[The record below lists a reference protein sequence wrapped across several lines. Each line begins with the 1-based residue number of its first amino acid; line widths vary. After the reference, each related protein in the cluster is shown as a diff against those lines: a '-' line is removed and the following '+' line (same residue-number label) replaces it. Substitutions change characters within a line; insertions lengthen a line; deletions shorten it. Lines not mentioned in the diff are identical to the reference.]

1 MDDVNIKL
9 ITQMQENADLS
20 LLELSRRVGISK
32 TACWNRLQKMEEQ
45 NVILGKKILFDRY
58 SIGLPIVVF
67 LSISVGRHTIDWVDE
82 FSEVISKFP
91 EIIEAHRLTGEGA
104 DYQLKIICPSMEAYD
119 ILQQQLIGE
128 IDFTA
133 MSTKISPKKKNE
145 PASRCNTKVCLPRQ
159 PRPLRTANSAS
170 NTGAESVNTRKP
182 KAPACACSLSAN
194 CCKRWR
200 ITLW

>member
-67 LSISVGRHTIDWVDE
+67 LSISVGRHTIYWVDE

-133 MSTKISPKKKNE
+133 MSTKISLKQIKNE
-145 PASRCNTKVCLPRQ
+145 YSLP
-159 PRPLRTANSAS
+159 
-170 NTGAESVNTRKP
+170 
-182 KAPACACSLSAN
+182 LSHLEN
-194 CCKRWR
+194 
-200 ITLW
+200 

>member
-1 MDDVNIKL
+1 MPYCRIKFIIKGFFRMDDTNIKL
-9 ITQMQENADLS
+9 IAQMQENGDLS

-82 FSEVISKFP
+82 FTEVISKFP

-104 DYQLKIICPSMEAYD
+104 DYQLKIICPSMEVYD

-133 MSTKISPKKKNE
+133 MSTKISLKQIKNE
-145 PASRCNTKVCLPRQ
+145 YSLP
-159 PRPLRTANSAS
+159 LSHLEKS
-170 NTGAESVNTRKP
+170 NK
-182 KAPACACSLSAN
+182 LD
-194 CCKRWR
+194 
-200 ITLW
+200 

>member
-1 MDDVNIKL
+1 MDDINIKL

-67 LSISVGRHTIDWVDE
+67 LSISVGRHSIDWVDE

-104 DYQLKIICPSMEAYD
+104 DYQLKIICPSIEAYD

-133 MSTKISPKKKNE
+133 MSTKISLKQIKNE
-145 PASRCNTKVCLPRQ
+145 YSLP
-159 PRPLRTANSAS
+159 
-170 NTGAESVNTRKP
+170 
-182 KAPACACSLSAN
+182 LSHLEN
-194 CCKRWR
+194 
-200 ITLW
+200 

>member
-9 ITQMQENADLS
+9 INQMQENADLS

-58 SIGLPIVVF
+58 AIGLPIVVF

-119 ILQQQLIGE
+119 ILQQQLITE

-133 MSTKISPKKKNE
+133 MSTKISLKQIKNE
-145 PASRCNTKVCLPRQ
+145 YSLP
-159 PRPLRTANSAS
+159 LSHL
-170 NTGAESVNTRKP
+170 ESWIN
-182 KAPACACSLSAN
+182 
-194 CCKRWR
+194 
-200 ITLW
+200 

>member
-67 LSISVGRHTIDWVDE
+67 LSISVGRHTIVWVDE

-133 MSTKISPKKKNE
+133 MSTKISLKQIKNE
-145 PASRCNTKVCLPRQ
+145 YSLP
-159 PRPLRTANSAS
+159 
-170 NTGAESVNTRKP
+170 
-182 KAPACACSLSAN
+182 LSHLEKLN
-194 CCKRWR
+194 K
-200 ITLW
+200 LD

>member
-20 LLELSRRVGISK
+20 LLELSRRVVISK

-133 MSTKISPKKKNE
+133 MSTKISLKQIKNE
-145 PASRCNTKVCLPRQ
+145 YSLP
-159 PRPLRTANSAS
+159 
-170 NTGAESVNTRKP
+170 
-182 KAPACACSLSAN
+182 LSHLEKLN
-194 CCKRWR
+194 K
-200 ITLW
+200 LD

>member
-119 ILQQQLIGE
+119 ILQQKLIGE

-133 MSTKISPKKKNE
+133 MSTKISLKQIKNE
-145 PASRCNTKVCLPRQ
+145 YSLP
-159 PRPLRTANSAS
+159 
-170 NTGAESVNTRKP
+170 
-182 KAPACACSLSAN
+182 LSHLGKLN
-194 CCKRWR
+194 K
-200 ITLW
+200 LD

>member
-133 MSTKISPKKKNE
+133 MSTKISLKEIKNE
-145 PASRCNTKVCLPRQ
+145 QSLP
-159 PRPLRTANSAS
+159 
-170 NTGAESVNTRKP
+170 
-182 KAPACACSLSAN
+182 LSHL
-194 CCKRWR
+194 KRSGG
-200 ITLW
+200 LG

>member
-133 MSTKISPKKKNE
+133 MSTKISLKQIKNE
-145 PASRCNTKVCLPRQ
+145 YSLP
-159 PRPLRTANSAS
+159 
-170 NTGAESVNTRKP
+170 
-182 KAPACACSLSAN
+182 LSHLEN
-194 CCKRWR
+194 
-200 ITLW
+200 LNNLD

>member
-1 MDDVNIKL
+1 MDDINIKL

-67 LSISVGRHTIDWVDE
+67 LSISVGRHTFDWVDE

-119 ILQQQLIGE
+119 ILQQKLIGE

-133 MSTKISPKKKNE
+133 MSTKISLKQIKNE
-145 PASRCNTKVCLPRQ
+145 YSLP
-159 PRPLRTANSAS
+159 
-170 NTGAESVNTRKP
+170 
-182 KAPACACSLSAN
+182 LSHLEKLN
-194 CCKRWR
+194 K
-200 ITLW
+200 LD

>member
-9 ITQMQENADLS
+9 ITHMQENADLS

-133 MSTKISPKKKNE
+133 MSTKISLKQIKNE
-145 PASRCNTKVCLPRQ
+145 YSLP
-159 PRPLRTANSAS
+159 
-170 NTGAESVNTRKP
+170 
-182 KAPACACSLSAN
+182 LSHLEN
-194 CCKRWR
+194 
-200 ITLW
+200 